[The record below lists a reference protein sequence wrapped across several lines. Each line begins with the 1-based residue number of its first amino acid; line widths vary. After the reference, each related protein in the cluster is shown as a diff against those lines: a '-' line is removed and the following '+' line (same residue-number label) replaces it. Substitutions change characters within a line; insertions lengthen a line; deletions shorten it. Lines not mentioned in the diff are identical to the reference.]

1 MADELVS
8 GLLKDSDLRVVLVTT
23 GELSRHARGVHRAEA
38 ASAALFAQG
47 LTAAALL
54 GSLQK
59 KEDSRINLQ
68 LECDGPLRG
77 LFVDGDSSGVVRGYV
92 KNPIVSHLGSEGEYR
107 WRPALGNKGFLSVL
121 RDLGEGEYYRSS
133 VELVHFDLAK
143 DLERYFTVSDQV
155 PSRVF
160 LTVLPSAEGDSE
172 PLGTVVGLLVQ
183 TLPDGN
189 REEFQALGERLARD
203 FERTVAEHARQ
214 GAPAL
219 LRALVPQADL
229 EIMSRYPLRYTCTC
243 SKDRVKR
250 ALLAMGREELEDLLA
265 KEGKAEATCHFCT
278 THYEVSG
285 EEIREML
292 GSMV

>member
-23 GELSRHARGVHRAEA
+23 SELARHARDVHRSEPG
-38 ASAALFAQG
+38 SAALFAQG

-92 KNPIVSHLGSEGEYR
+92 KNPYVSHLGSEGVYR

-133 VELVHFDLAK
+133 VELEHFDLAR

-155 PSRVF
+155 SSRVF
-160 LTVLPSAEGDSE
+160 LTVLPAGEGASE
-172 PLGTVVGLLVQ
+172 PLGTVAGLLVQ

-189 REEFQALGERLARD
+189 REEFQALGERLSRD
-203 FERTVAEHARQ
+203 FERTVAEHASQ
-214 GAPAL
+214 GTPAL
-219 LRALVPQADL
+219 LRALVPQPDL
-229 EIMSRYPLRYTCTC
+229 EVMSRYPLRYTCTC

-285 EEIREML
+285 EEIRELL
-292 GSMV
+292 GSVL

>member
-23 GELSRHARGVHRAEA
+23 GELSRHARDVHKAEP

-92 KNPIVSHLGSEGEYR
+92 KNPYVSHLGSEGHYR
-107 WRPALGNKGFLSVL
+107 WRTALGNKGFLSVL

-133 VELVHFDLAK
+133 VELEHFDLAK

-155 PSRVF
+155 ASRVF
-160 LTVLPSAEGDSE
+160 LAVLPAGEGGSE

-183 TLPDGN
+183 TLPDGD
-189 REEFQALGERLARD
+189 REEFQVLGERLARD
-203 FERTVAEHARQ
+203 FERTVAEQASQ

-219 LRALVPQADL
+219 LRALVPQPDL
-229 EIMSRYPLRYTCTC
+229 DVMSRYPLRYTCTC

-265 KEGKAEATCHFCT
+265 KDGKAEATCHFCT
-278 THYEVSG
+278 TYYEVSG
-285 EEIREML
+285 EEIREIL